1 MPREK
6 REEFWGDSLSAGL
19 PDADISCIRLEEEFI
34 FLVVILDAYSRRV
47 IGWSLD
53 DTMAESL
60 TVAALK
66 MALSEREVPP
76 GLVPT
81 AEFSMPVATHR
92 CSRITA
98 SRSA

>member
-1 MPREK
+1 
-6 REEFWGDSLSAGL
+6 
-19 PDADISCIRLEEEFI
+19 
-34 FLVVILDAYSRRV
+34 V

-66 MALSEREVPP
+66 MALSEREVP
-76 GLVPT
+76 LVWYTIPI
-81 AEFSMPVATHR
+81 AAFSMPPVVTHR